1 MKDLKKC
8 LPFLPASNVPLF
20 NCSAVLFSLAEKFK
34 QSVHRQIMI
43 VAERH
48 GC

>member
-8 LPFLPASNVPLF
+8 LPILLASTVPLF
-20 NCSAVLFSLAEKFK
+20 NRSAVLFSLAEKFK